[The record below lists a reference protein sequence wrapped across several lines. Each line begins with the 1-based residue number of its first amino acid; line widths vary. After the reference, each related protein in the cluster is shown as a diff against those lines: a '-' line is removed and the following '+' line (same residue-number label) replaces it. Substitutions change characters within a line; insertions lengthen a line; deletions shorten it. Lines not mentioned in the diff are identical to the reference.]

1 MVRVSIPLL
10 HLYQTL
16 LTHLK
21 KIIYILLVI
30 MVFSCSDS
38 KIKETQRSE
47 IRSLT
52 VFEFDSLI
60 YKANYELTI
69 LERDSIVIYDY
80 RNKIDSTKNKNF
92 RYLKYS
98 DLLMAGPFEFNKIQ
112 TDRYPKT
119 TDFDLYNSDP
129 SIMDGMGP
137 LIFNK
142 YYGIL
147 GFDNGMGTQY
157 YFTNEETNN
166 IELPILY
173 KPTD

>member
-1 MVRVSIPLL
+1 
-10 HLYQTL
+10 
-16 LTHLK
+16 
-21 KIIYILLVI
+21 
-30 MVFSCSDS
+30 
-38 KIKETQRSE
+38 
-47 IRSLT
+47 
-52 VFEFDSLI
+52 
-60 YKANYELTI
+60 LTI
-69 LERDSIVIYDY
+69 LERDSVVIYNY
-80 RNKIDSTKNKNF
+80 RNKIDSIKNKNF

-98 DLLMAGPFEFNKIQ
+98 DLLMAGPFQFNKIQ
-112 TDRYPKT
+112 SDRYPKT
-119 TDFDLYNSDP
+119 ADFDLYNSDP

-173 KPTD
+173 KPTE